1 MDFEKQIAELENIV
15 RALEGGSISL
25 DESLALFEKGVKL
38 TKSCQ
43 KMLDEAEKKVSVLVG
58 DGSGD
63 MVEKDFTNGETFKTG
78 D

>member
-1 MDFEKQIAELENIV
+1 MDFENQIAELENIV
-15 RALEGGSISL
+15 RQLESGSVSL

-43 KMLDEAEKKVSVLVG
+43 KMLDEAEKKVSVLVS

-63 MVEKDFTNGETFKTG
+63 MVEKDFINEGEF
-78 D
+78 

>member
-1 MDFEKQIAELENIV
+1 MDFENQIAELENIV
-15 RALEGGSISL
+15 RQLESGSVSL

-43 KMLDEAEKKVSVLVG
+43 KMLDEAEKKVSVLVS

-63 MVEKDFTNGETFKTG
+63 MVEKDFINEG
-78 D
+78 

>member
-15 RALEGGSISL
+15 RMLESGSISL

-38 TKSCQ
+38 TKNCQ
-43 KMLDEAEKKVSVLVG
+43 KMLDEAEKKVSVLVS

-63 MVEKDFTNGETFKTG
+63 MVEKDFINEE
-78 D
+78 